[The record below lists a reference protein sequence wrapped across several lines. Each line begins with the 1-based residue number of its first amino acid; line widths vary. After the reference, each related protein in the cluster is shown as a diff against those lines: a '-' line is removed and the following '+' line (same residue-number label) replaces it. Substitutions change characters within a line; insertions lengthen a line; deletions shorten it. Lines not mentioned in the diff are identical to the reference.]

1 MSQQTTPR
9 SPHPGAAPNAWATGG
24 TVFAGVLLLVDGV
37 LGVIK
42 GIAGIVQDD
51 VYTRLGSYVFK
62 FNVSA
67 WGWIHLA
74 VGIVL
79 IIVGV
84 GLLKGAGWARVMGVA
99 LAAIYVILDFM
110 WLPYT
115 PIWALVS
122 IAISLFVIWALCTDG
137 SRTTS
142 RPA

>member
-1 MSQQTTPR
+1 
-9 SPHPGAAPNAWATGG
+9 
-24 TVFAGVLLLVDGV
+24 LLLVDGV